1 MKPSQIDKTLPLL
14 ADLSFALYL
23 ITEVLFEHSMLSQ
36 LCMLLFFAVVIL
48 YCIRRKRLFFS
59 WWIAASALVILWG
72 VIVSFGWA
80 SDRAVSLDMTKTLV
94 VNAVFFFFLFQ
105 YLLLQGDMR
114 RYITAFV
121 LSISLLSAYALIREI
136 PFDFENVRVG
146 IAAGINP
153 NWLGMLAAIA
163 LSLTLVLVKQKGPLW
178 LLTFLPLV
186 PMVVFSESVKAMALA
201 ALLFVVVYLIVYPK
215 RWWLKLLGLLVIGAT
230 AFYFLIFQE
239 NNISN
244 GLFHRLQIV
253 AHYTIMGWGRADS
266 VMARDSLITVA
277 MDAFR
282 LRPIT
287 GYGLGC
293 FRFLEGAGGTY
304 SHNNFTEVLVS
315 GGAVF
320 FTLYYLPQLIAL
332 ALSSRT
338 LARQKRTGMLS
349 QDVAA
354 RAGIGVFM
362 ALVVAQIIMD
372 YGMVSYFDRTA
383 AVYFI
388 LLVAAERIGR
398 NRASDGER
406 FFTFLKNPRIL
417 FIWLAERGFFRKM
430 DDETYL
436 KRFYRARFGKELHLN
451 PPVTMNEKIQ
461 WLKLHDRDEAHVRLV
476 DKVSVRD
483 YVADKVGAAVLVE
496 QLGVWNRAEEID
508 FDLLPERFVLKC
520 THNSGGVIVCPDK
533 SKLDRAGA
541 VKKLAAQLKKN
552 YYDNGREWLYKNVT
566 PRVVAE
572 AFIGSADGTLPDDY
586 KFFCFDGVARAICV
600 CTNRSGKHA
609 DYFFFNRDFQ
619 RLPVNEATANL
630 PEDFVFPKPARYEEM
645 LRVAEALSNGIKHVR
660 VDLYDTEQGVRFG
673 ELTFFDQSGFADD
686 YVGDGDRIMGE
697 FLKLEEQ
704 A

>member
-1 MKPSQIDKTLPLL
+1 MKPSQIDKALPLL
-14 ADLSFALYL
+14 ADLSFALYFF
-23 ITEVLFEHSMLSQ
+23 TEVLFEHSMLSQ

-48 YCIRRKRLFFS
+48 YCVRKKRLFFS
-59 WWIAASALVILWG
+59 WWMAASALVILWG
-72 VIVSFGWA
+72 VIVSLGWA
-80 SDRAVSLDMTKTLV
+80 TDRAVSMDMTKTLMI
-94 VNAVFFFFLFQ
+94 NAVFFFVLFQ

-114 RYITAFV
+114 RYMAAFV
-121 LSISLLSAYALIREI
+121 SSIALLSAYALIREI
-136 PFDFENVRVG
+136 PFDLEAVRAG
-146 IAAGINP
+146 IAAGVNP

-163 LSLTLVLVKQKGPLW
+163 LALTLVLSRHKSKLW
-178 LLTFLPLV
+178 LLAMIPLV
-186 PMVVFSESVKAMALA
+186 PMVILSKSVKAMALA
-201 ALLFVVVYLIVYPK
+201 ALLFVVIYLIVYPK
-215 RWWLKLLGLLVIGAT
+215 RWWLKLLALLVIGAT

-239 NNISN
+239 NSISN

-277 MDAFR
+277 LDAFR
-282 LRPIT
+282 LRPFT

-320 FTLYYLPQLIAL
+320 FALYYLPQLFAL

-338 LARQKRTGMLS
+338 LARKKRSALVP

-354 RAGIGVFM
+354 RASIGVFM
-362 ALVVAQIIMD
+362 ALMVAQIIMD

-388 LLVAAERIGR
+388 LLVAAVRIGQ

-406 FFTFLKNPRIL
+406 FFTFLKNPRIV

-430 DDETYL
+430 DDEAYL

-461 WLKLHDRDEAHVRLV
+461 WLKLHDHDEAHARLV
-476 DKVSVRD
+476 DKITVRD
-483 YVADKVGAAVLVE
+483 YVTEKVGAAVLVE

-508 FDLLPERFVLKC
+508 FDRLPERFVLKC

-533 SKLDRAGA
+533 AKLDRAGA

-552 YYDNGREWLYKNVT
+552 YYNNGREWLYKNVT

-586 KFFCFDGVARAICV
+586 KFFCFDGVARAVCV

-609 DYFFFNRDFQ
+609 DYFFFDRDFQ
-619 RLPVNEATANL
+619 RLPVNEATANM
-630 PEDFVFPKPARYEEM
+630 PEHFVFPKPARYEEM
-645 LRVAEALSNGIKHVR
+645 LHLAETLSSGIKHVR